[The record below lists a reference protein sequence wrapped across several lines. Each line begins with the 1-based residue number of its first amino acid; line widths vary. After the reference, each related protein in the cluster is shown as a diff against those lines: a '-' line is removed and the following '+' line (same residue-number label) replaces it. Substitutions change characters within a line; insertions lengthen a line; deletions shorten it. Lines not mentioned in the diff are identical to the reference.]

1 MATDVVGYSTLMQ
14 SDEAKALSTLAT
26 IRQITT
32 EQLKL
37 DLFPIRRTEDYAKW
51 EEGLRLAGLPE

>member
-1 MATDVVGYSTLMQ
+1 MAQVRRLNPGLR
-14 SDEAKALSTLAT
+14 LSN
-26 IRQITT
+26 
-32 EQLKL
+32 LK